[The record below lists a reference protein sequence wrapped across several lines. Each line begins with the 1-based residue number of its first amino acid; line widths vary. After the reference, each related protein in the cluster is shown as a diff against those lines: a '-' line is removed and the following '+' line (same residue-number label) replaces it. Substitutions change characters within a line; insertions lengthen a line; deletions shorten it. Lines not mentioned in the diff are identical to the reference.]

1 MWEILLPLKLIFL
14 EVKKR
19 MNSYNSLP
27 PLQNSKVTAAF
38 KALSQKS
45 KALFI
50 VIFLV
55 GFSSFAQQTARVKG
69 IVFNENNQP
78 ISGVSVAFLD
88 QTVVSNENGFYILS
102 IPANTSGRLFFSHL
116 TYKSHSIVFELKP
129 NEDYEYNPVLKTNI
143 EEIGAIVIDNRGRK
157 RVEGVTHIE
166 PQTVRLIPG
175 ANAGVENIIKTLPG
189 VYSNNELS
197 TQYNVRGGNYDEN
210 LVYVNEIEIYRPF
223 LIRSGQ
229 QEGLSF
235 TNTDM
240 VGNIDF
246 SAGGFQSKFGDKLSS
261 VLDITYR
268 TPTRF
273 GASAEASFLGGSLTL
288 EGVSKDQ
295 KWAAI
300 VGGRYR
306 DNSLL
311 VNSQDTETNFR
322 PRFADVQSYV
332 TFTPN
337 KQWQFSF
344 LGNISS
350 NRYDYEPLVK
360 RTKFGT
366 IDNPTELS
374 VFYEGQEKDQY
385 TTYFGALKTTYLVNE
400 NFNLKLIGSLYHATE
415 QEHFDILG
423 QYRLGEVE
431 TNIGSDNFGEVEFT
445 RGIGSQLNH
454 GRNNLD
460 ALIANLELKGFHY
473 LGKNQVEW
481 GVKYTRE
488 DLRDRLVE
496 WEVIDSAGFSLN
508 PPIGY
513 PTNDQPYNPY
523 TGPLVPY
530 QNVRATNF
538 TTIDRLSGF
547 VQFNRRGTINE
558 HEIWY
563 NLGVRAHNWT
573 VSGEGIESSN
583 QTVFSPRGQ
592 FAIKP
597 NWQHDMVFR
606 ASVGMYHQPPMYREL
621 RNQEGEV
628 VSDVKAQKSIHYVI
642 SNDYSF
648 KLWERPFKLIS
659 EYYYKSMDDVNPY
672 TLENVRIRYSAQNNA
687 KAFATGFDMRLNGE
701 FVPGTESWFSFGWMK
716 TEENIEDRG
725 YIARPT
731 DQRLKFGALFQDY
744 MPNIP
749 NVKVYLNLVY
759 NTGLPGGSP
768 SYADPYVYQNR
779 LKDYRRADV
788 GFSYVFI
795 DASNPEIT
803 DRTGLFK
810 NFKEFSVGLEIF
822 NLFNNQN
829 AITNTWVRDVYTK
842 QQYGI
847 PNYLTTRVFSL
858 KLNMRI

>member
-1 MWEILLPLKLIFL
+1 MNKYIAFL
-14 EVKKR
+14 
-19 MNSYNSLP
+19 
-27 PLQNSKVTAAF
+27 F
-38 KALSQKS
+38 
-45 KALFI
+45 F
-50 VIFLV
+50 FV
-55 GFSSFAQQTARVKG
+55 GFLAFSQQTARVKG
-69 IVFNENNQP
+69 IIFNESNQP
-78 ISGVSVAFLD
+78 VSGVTIAFLD
-88 QTVVSNENGFYILS
+88 QTTVSNENGFYILT
-102 IPANTSGRLFFSHL
+102 IPANTNGRLLFSHL
-116 TYKSHSIVFELKP
+116 SYKPQSVVFELKT
-129 NEDYEYNPVLKTNI
+129 NEDYEYNPILKTNV
-143 EEIGAIVIDNRGRK
+143 EEIGKVLVDGKGRK
-157 RVEGVTHIE
+157 RIEGVTHIE

-240 VGNIDF
+240 VSNIDF
-246 SAGGFQSKFGDKLSS
+246 SAGGFQSRFGDKLSS

-295 KWAAI
+295 KWGAI

-322 PRFADVQSYV
+322 PRFADIQSYV
-332 TFTPN
+332 TFNPN
-337 KQWQFSF
+337 KKWQFSF

-350 NRYDYEPLVK
+350 NRYDYQPLVR

-374 VFYEGQEKDQY
+374 VFYEGQEKDRY
-385 TTYFGALKTTYLVNE
+385 TTYFGALKSTYLVNE

-431 TNIGSDNFGEVEFT
+431 TNIGSDNFGEVPYT

-460 ALIANLELKGFHY
+460 ALIANIELKGFHY
-473 LGKNQVEW
+473 LKENQIEW

-508 PPIGY
+508 PPTGY
-513 PTNDQPYNPY
+513 PANDQPYNPY

-547 VQFNRRGTINE
+547 VQFNRRGNINE

-583 QTVFSPRGQ
+583 QTVFSPRAQ

-597 NWQHDMVFR
+597 DWKKDMIFR
-606 ASVGMYHQPPMYREL
+606 FSTGLYHQPPMYREL
-621 RNQEGEV
+621 RNQMGEV
-628 VSDVKAQKSIHYVI
+628 VSDVKAQKSIHYVLT
-642 SNDYSF
+642 NDYSF
-648 KLWERPFKLIS
+648 KLWERDFKLVS
-659 EYYYKSMDDVNPY
+659 EYYYKSMTDINPY
-672 TLENVRIRYSAQNNA
+672 TLENVRIRYRAENSA
-687 KAFATGFDMRLNGE
+687 KAYATGFDMRLNGE

-731 DQRLKFGALFQDY
+731 DQRLNFGALFQDY

-788 GFSYVFI
+788 GFSYVFV
-795 DASNPEIT
+795 DESNQEIK
-803 DRTGLFK
+803 DRTGWFK
-810 NFKEFSVGLEIF
+810 NFREFSVGLEIF

-842 QQYGI
+842 HQYGI

-858 KLNMRI
+858 KLSARI